1 MTDKRQK
8 VDYARIEQGW
18 REGILSPRQLAEQY
32 TKETG
37 QAVSHAAI
45 IKHFN
50 KQGIERDLNA
60 KIQSKSD
67 RLVTQAMV
75 TQKVTP
81 EQRLQ
86 DRQIVD
92 SASVHIAEIKL
103 SHRKDFVRFKST
115 IESLQQELDELNK
128 LKDPDNLVLR
138 TKVLKDLTDTH
149 AKLVALERQAYNMD
163 KEVVQ
168 NTDPLS
174 ELITTIAKSNK
185 STFGVVA
192 DDPEYEQ

>member
-1 MTDKRQK
+1 MTKRQK
-8 VDYARIEQGW
+8 IDYARIEQGW

-37 QAVSHAAI
+37 TPVSHAAI

-75 TQKVTP
+75 TKKVTP

-86 DRQIVD
+86 DKQIVD
-92 SASVHIAEIKL
+92 SASVHIAQIKL
-103 SHRKDFVRFKST
+103 SHRKDFVRFKGT
-115 IESLQQELDELNK
+115 IESLQKELDELNK
-128 LKDPDNLVLR
+128 LKDPDNLALR

-168 NTDPLS
+168 NTDPLT
-174 ELITTIAKSNK
+174 ELITTIAKANK
-185 STFGVVA
+185 STFGVVS
-192 DDPEYEQ
+192 DDPEYET

>member
-1 MTDKRQK
+1 MTKRQK
-8 VDYARIEQGW
+8 IDYARIEQGW

-37 QAVSHAAI
+37 TPVSHAAI

-75 TQKVTP
+75 TKKVTP

-86 DRQIVD
+86 DKQIVD
-92 SASVHIAEIKL
+92 SASVHIAQIKL
-103 SHRKDFVRFKST
+103 SHRKDFVRFKGT
-115 IESLQQELDELNK
+115 IESLQKELDELNK

-168 NTDPLS
+168 NTDPLT
-174 ELITTIAKSNK
+174 ELITTIAKANK
-185 STFGVVA
+185 STFGVVS
-192 DDPEYEQ
+192 DDPEYET